1 MTYNF
6 SVALHYLTLHQII
19 QKLEK
24 LIFLLKCVA
33 RWFLNLDTRFNWAPL
48 PFSIISWV
56 RCTAPSPDGFFVGT
70 VWQGFGGGRGRA
82 FFPLCLQLL
91 STWLITMERKWVK
104 MSYLRW
110 KSATEQKQ
118 FTLRNPSVNLA
129 RKRKRCHHRFLCILI
144 LTGLSFQ
151 SCTLEHS
158 GHLWEAV
165 WLSGWFTSHPVHRKP
180 FTLHLLAQSTLST
193 EQSRE
198 NTIDATDN
206 K

>member
-6 SVALHYLTLHQII
+6 SVALCYLTLHQII

-56 RCTAPSPDGFFVGT
+56 HCTVLSPDGFFVST

-91 STWLITMERKWVK
+91 STWLITMERKWIK
-104 MSYLRW
+104 MSYLHW
-110 KSATEQKQ
+110 KSATKQKQ
-118 FTLRNPSVNLA
+118 LTLPNPSVNLA
-129 RKRKRCHHRFLCILI
+129 RKRKHCHHRFICILI

-151 SCTLEHS
+151 CYLWTFRAFVKSHMAFWVVHITSCALEAIHTAPF
-158 GHLWEAV
+158 GTIHTWALNRAV
-165 WLSGWFTSHPVHRKP
+165 KTP
-180 FTLHLLAQSTLST
+180 
-193 EQSRE
+193 
-198 NTIDATDN
+198 
-206 K
+206 